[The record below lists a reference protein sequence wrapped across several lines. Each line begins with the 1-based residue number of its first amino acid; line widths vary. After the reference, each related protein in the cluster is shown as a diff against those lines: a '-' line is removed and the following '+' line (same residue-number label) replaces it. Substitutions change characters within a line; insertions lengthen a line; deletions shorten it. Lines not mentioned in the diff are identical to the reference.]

1 MLLILWI
8 MQEGNTLQQLLETLG
23 ANIWDVQQEKLI
35 KSMQYGNDVIGFP
48 SGISISPDDKY
59 VLIGLASDSAN
70 NIIVYDPNI
79 DKEITRFN
87 CGGTPLAIKFSH
99 DGTKFAICY
108 WYTDQLTQ

>member
-1 MLLILWI
+1 MGYGLF
-8 MQEGNTLQQLLETLG
+8 QEGNILPQLPELLG

-35 KSMQYGNDVIGFP
+35 KTMQYGLPGH
-48 SGISISPDDKY
+48 GIPVGITISPDNKY

-99 DGTKFAICY
+99 DGTKFVVAY
-108 WYTDQLTQ
+108 WYKTD